1 MHNIQNWDKNAMPKA
16 KDMELL
22 RVKNEKKNS
31 ILSISQYNQNY

>member
-22 RVKNEKKNS
+22 RVKNEKKKFNFIDIS
-31 ILSISQYNQNY
+31 IQSKL